1 VVRLVVLVFFI
12 SLLSAC
18 SSVPSSAPHDP
29 RNQQSYEV
37 DGHEGNGS
45 VEKGYGQ
52 KGSGQ
57 KEYLQQDDILRLDEG
72 EHHPAVQV
80 LLTQAEDARQQGN
93 NQQALSYLDRARQI
107 QPRNSAIFYRQ
118 AWLNYQLG
126 ELQQSQQLLQRA
138 QLFLRRSNASYD
150 TLQRRINTLKNK
162 VDAKGGY

>member
-1 VVRLVVLVFFI
+1 VVRLVVLVLFVSF
-12 SLLSAC
+12 LSGC
-18 SSVPSSAPHDP
+18 SSLPNSATNNP

-37 DGHEGNGS
+37 DSRESDTS
-45 VEKGYGQ
+45 VQ
-52 KGSGQ
+52 KGDWQ
-57 KEYLQQDDILRLDEG
+57 KEYVQQDDILRLDEG

-126 ELQQSQQLLQRA
+126 ELQQSLQLLQRA
-138 QLFLRRSNASYD
+138 QLFLRRSSASYD
-150 TLQRRINTLKNK
+150 ILQRRIKTLKNK
-162 VDAKGGY
+162 VDATSGY

>member
-1 VVRLVVLVFFI
+1 VVRLVVLVLFI

-18 SSVPSSAPHDP
+18 SSVPIGAPNDP

-37 DGHEGNGS
+37 DSNGS
-45 VEKGYGQ
+45 VEKGYW
-52 KGSGQ
+52 Q

-107 QPRNSAIFYRQ
+107 QPRNAAIFYRQ

-138 QLFLRRSNASYD
+138 QLFLRRSSASYD
-150 TLQRRINTLKNK
+150 ILQRRIKTLKNK
-162 VDAKGGY
+162 VDAQGGY

>member
-1 VVRLVVLVFFI
+1 VVRLVVLVLFI
-12 SLLSAC
+12 SVLSAC
-18 SSVPSSAPHDP
+18 SSVPNSAPHDP

-37 DGHEGNGS
+37 DSNEDNGS
-45 VEKGYGQ
+45 VQ
-52 KGSGQ
+52 KDYWQ
-57 KEYLQQDDILRLDEG
+57 KESVQQDDILQLDEG

-150 TLQRRINTLKNK
+150 ILQRRIKTLKNK
-162 VDAKGGY
+162 VDAKGVY